1 MNAQTQDFVSHKI
14 CSVQKKRADIES
26 IHDQLMKTNSCNSKI
41 SSIDEVLSKL
51 IDHNLVSNKITSAG
65 LDSFRVQ
72 TEEPVGDQIYFKI
85 SDTGKNSSEQLTYDP
100 QDIPDSSQINAVP
113 QIKTSILDIYTEFV
127 TENLCGAKSKENN
140 LIPP

>member
-26 IHDQLMKTNSCNSKI
+26 IRDHLKI
-41 SSIDEVLSKL
+41 SSIDEVLSNL

-65 LDSFRVQ
+65 FDSFRVQ

-100 QDIPDSSQINAVP
+100 QDIPDSSQIDAVP
-113 QIKTSILDIYTEFV
+113 QIETSVLDIYTEFV

>member
-1 MNAQTQDFVSHKI
+1 
-14 CSVQKKRADIES
+14 
-26 IHDQLMKTNSCNSKI
+26 MKTNSSNLKV

-65 LDSFRVQ
+65 FDSFRVQ

-113 QIKTSILDIYTEFV
+113 QIKTSVLDIYTEFV

>member
-26 IHDQLMKTNSCNSKI
+26 IRDQLMKTNSSNLKI

-65 LDSFRVQ
+65 FDSFRVQ

-100 QDIPDSSQINAVP
+100 QDIPDSSQIDAVP
-113 QIKTSILDIYTEFV
+113 QIETSVLDIYTEFV